1 MRVEAR
7 EIFLCFISQEL
18 RVVLITVI
26 PTKVGI
32 QNPHWQ
38 WIPASAGMT
47 KLGFLEPPLKT

>member
-1 MRVEAR
+1 LVFWIPHYVRNDIHSIYKSERNLV
-7 EIFLCFISQEL
+7 L

-32 QNPHWQ
+32 QKQYWQ

-47 KLGFLEPPLKT
+47 K